1 MISLIVCS
9 RNPLKTNLMFAG
21 NVISP
26 RVEHLK
32 GAKLTH
38 ER

>member
-1 MISLIVCS
+1 MISLIVHG
-9 RNPLKTNLMFAG
+9 NPLKTNLMFAG
-21 NVISP
+21 NVISA

-32 GAKLTH
+32 RAKLTH